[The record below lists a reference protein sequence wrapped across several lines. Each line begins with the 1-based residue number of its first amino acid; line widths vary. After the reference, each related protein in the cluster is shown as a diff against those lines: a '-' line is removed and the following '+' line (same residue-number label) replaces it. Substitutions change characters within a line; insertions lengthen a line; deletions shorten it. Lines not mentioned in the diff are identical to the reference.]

1 MARKSRRC
9 NRRFGLYRA
18 HAGRR
23 GGSGTFAAFQRKEA
37 VKNSQ
42 STAFGGLDIDILAET
57 TSPFAMNIAVSI
69 VAPEMIRLATI
80 YMSTRDLATLKKQL
94 EELETI
100 VTDAERFSELES
112 AFMQTI
118 ARGTHNALVEG
129 MYSILN
135 EERRSPQWAA
145 SRRQRLTPMKIKSVQ
160 LLFRSL
166 YQAMERRN
174 VETAVETIKLHIANS
189 HEEMLYESC
198 FSANFAPCAATAASS
213 RWSHIRSSA
222 RKCRMRI
229 CEWRAHQSP
238 MEPNSWIFALPS
250 QIATTGQLPTKALSM
265 PNSSRPHH
273 FASPNT

>member
-1 MARKSRRC
+1 MTNNAAISAPPWLDDFASQPLVTGKVKDIATDLFDRIARNEFSFGTRLPAERDLSEQYRESRATIRQSLD
-9 NRRFGLYRA
+9 FLTHYGIVS
-18 HAGRR
+18 RR

-118 ARGTHNALVEG
+118 ARGTHNALVEV

-135 EERRSPQWAA
+135 EVRRSPQWAA

-189 HEEMLYESC
+189 HEEMLYES
-198 FSANFAPCAATAASS
+198 
-213 RWSHIRSSA
+213 
-222 RKCRMRI
+222 
-229 CEWRAHQSP
+229 
-238 MEPNSWIFALPS
+238 
-250 QIATTGQLPTKALSM
+250 
-265 PNSSRPHH
+265 
-273 FASPNT
+273 